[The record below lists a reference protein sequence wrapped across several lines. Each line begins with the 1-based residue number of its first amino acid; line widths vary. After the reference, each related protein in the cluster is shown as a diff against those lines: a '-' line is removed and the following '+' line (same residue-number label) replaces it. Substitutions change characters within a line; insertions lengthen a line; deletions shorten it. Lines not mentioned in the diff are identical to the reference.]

1 MSKEEGEV
9 REDVSQKKKGANLIV
24 KLLAVIVVAMLV
36 LVAFSVLALRS
47 VGNKTATQMAEEELR
62 GMAYMM
68 GQTIIH
74 TGEGELQVVD
84 GMLTKGDM
92 VLSGEG
98 GLLAQ
103 YKQNTDVDT
112 AVFIGTNIV
121 ATSLNNVQTGE
132 QVSSRISDKVL
143 AGETVFQ
150 SSVKIGG
157 TEYLA
162 YFIPLTQ
169 DGVSSP
175 VGMMM
180 TAMAVDRTKEIYA
193 HTVNSNVV
201 FIIVLMAVFIG
212 TSCLVIVL
220 ITNALVKVVRNLS
233 TVAEGN
239 LDLKIANK
247 LLKRSDEVGDMA
259 RAVHSVIVNFAVTIK
274 NILQSMTN
282 MNDCTAQFSENFD
295 SITQSVENVNI
306 AVSEIAEG
314 ATQQAADTQNVS
326 ENMNDMGKAI
336 QRTAVSVND
345 LNRSAITMKNNNE
358 TVEETLRELLDISE
372 KTSASVDEVQKQT
385 NLTNESAQKIRSATD
400 IIADIASQTNLL
412 SLNASIE
419 AARVGDLGRGFA
431 VVAEEIRGL
440 ADQSR
445 ESADQI
451 RGIVETLIQNS
462 NDSVEIMNDVV
473 GEIRQQNEK
482 LGLTQDAFENLNR
495 EVLQV
500 VHAIDAIVKQLDNI
514 EKNKENVM
522 ASLDSLAEVSQNNAA
537 STEETAAT
545 MDQLSQIVAECRNAT
560 ANLSHIATELSDN
573 AKKFKLS

>member
-1 MSKEEGEV
+1 MSEEGEV
-9 REDVSQKKKGANLIV
+9 RDGVAQKKKGANMIV
-24 KLLAVIVVAMLV
+24 KLLAVVVFALLV
-36 LVAFSVLALRS
+36 LVAFSVAALRS
-47 VGNKTATQMAEEELR
+47 VGKKTAAQMAEEELK

-68 GQTIIH
+68 TQSIIH

-84 GMLTKGDM
+84 GNLTKGDV

-121 ATSLNNVQTGE
+121 ATSLSNVQVGE
-132 QVSSRISDKVL
+132 QVSSRISDRVL

-157 TEYLA
+157 TEYMA
-162 YFIPLTQ
+162 YFMPLTQ
-169 DGVSSP
+169 DGASSP

-180 TAMAVDRTKEIYA
+180 TAVAVNKTKEIYA
-193 HTVNSNVV
+193 HTVNSNTV
-201 FIIVLMAVFIG
+201 FMILLMAVFIG
-212 TSCLVIVL
+212 SSCLVIVL
-220 ITNALVKVVRNLS
+220 ITNALVKVVGNLS

-247 LLKRSDEVGDMA
+247 LMKRSDEVGDMA
-259 RAVHSVIVNFAVTIK
+259 RAVHSVIVNFAATIK
-274 NILQSMTN
+274 SILNSMAD
-282 MNDCTAQFSENFD
+282 MNECTTQFSENFD

-314 ATQQAADTQNVS
+314 ATQQAADAQNVS
-326 ENMNDMGKAI
+326 ESMNNMSEALQK
-336 QRTAVSVND
+336 TTVSVND
-345 LNRSAITMKNNNE
+345 LNRSALTMKNNNE
-358 TVEETLRELLDISE
+358 MVEGTLRELLDISE
-372 KTSASVDEVQKQT
+372 KTSISVDEVQKQT

-431 VVAEEIRGL
+431 VVAEQIRGL

-462 NDSVEIMNDVV
+462 NDSVEIMNGVV
-473 GEIRQQNEK
+473 GRIHQQNEK
-482 LGLTQDAFENLNR
+482 LGLTQDAFENLNG

-500 VHAIDAIVKQLDNI
+500 VRAIDAIVGQLDNI
-514 EKNKENVM
+514 EKDKENVM

-545 MDQLSQIVAECRNAT
+545 MDQLSQIVAECRSAT
-560 ANLSHIATELSDN
+560 ANLSRIATELSDN
-573 AKKFKLS
+573 ANRFKLS